1 MGLMDKPKSDYEENY
16 VHIDDFILYLAFKLK
31 EPVETV
37 ISWLL
42 YNGFDKDIN
51 SYEIDKH
58 YRVCK
63 GVQIDGIDKNIDE
76 LFKQI
81 SIDGYFCYLEYLDS
95 FNLYYEVKD
104 APSYEEY
111 QDVNN
116 NFHLK
121 LNDLEKL
128 EYIKSFNLSFS
139 EICLYNYTIYI
150 CDSVTANLVD
160 MNTDMPLR
168 VFKRLET
175 SLSEYEKIKNSV
187 KNSPKDNNSFKE
199 PIRLDHEK
207 LQAAFKFITGEEP
220 LPNEDKETKQEK
232 GTHDNEPINSRSQD
246 RKLIAVL
253 ALLLASKS
261 GAYTIGDNKPNATQ
275 ISKAIYQFAIDDLKI
290 ADEDTNGLKANIA
303 KISESIQEYT
313 DILYKQPLKKS

>member
-1 MGLMDKPKSDYEENY
+1 MGLMDKPKSDFEESY
-16 VHIDDFILYLAFKLK
+16 VDIDDFVLYLSFKLK

-51 SYEIDKH
+51 SYETDKH

-81 SIDGYFCYLEYLDS
+81 SIDGYFIYMEYLDS

-116 NFHLK
+116 NFYLK

-128 EYIKSFNLSFS
+128 EYIKPFNLSFS
-139 EICLYNYTIYI
+139 EARLYNYTIYI

-160 MNTDMPLR
+160 MNTDMPVR

-175 SLSEYEKIKNSV
+175 TLSEYEKIKNSV
-187 KNSPKDNNSFKE
+187 KNSPKNNNSFKE
-199 PIRLDHEK
+199 PMRLDHEK
-207 LQAAFKFITGEEP
+207 LQAAFKFITGEAP

-232 GTHDNEPINSRSQD
+232 GTLDNEPLSSRSQD
-246 RKLIAVL
+246 KKLIAIL

-261 GAYTIGDNKPNATQ
+261 KTFTVGDKPNATQ
-275 ISKAIYQFAIDDLKI
+275 ISKGIYEFAIQNLRV
-290 ADEDTNGLKANIA
+290 ADEDMNGLKAPIA
-303 KISESIQEYT
+303 KISKAIQDYS
-313 DILYKQPLKKS
+313 DILYKRPDQQS

>member
-1 MGLMDKPKSDYEENY
+1 MIMGLMDKPKRDFEESY
-16 VHIDDFILYLAFKLK
+16 IHIDDFILYLAFKLK

-51 SYEIDKH
+51 SYEADKH

-63 GVQIDGIDKNIDE
+63 GVQIDGFDKNIDE

-81 SIDGYFCYLEYLDS
+81 SIDGYFIYMEYLDS
-95 FNLYYEVKD
+95 FDLHYEVKD

-116 NFHLK
+116 KFYLK
-121 LNDLEKL
+121 LNDLEKI
-128 EYIKSFNLSFS
+128 EYIQSFNLSFS
-139 EICLYNYTIYI
+139 EARLYNYTVYI

-160 MNTDMPLR
+160 MNNDMSVR
-168 VFKRLET
+168 VFKRIEA
-175 SLSEYEKIKNSV
+175 SLSEYEKT
-187 KNSPKDNNSFKE
+187 KNSPEDNNSFKKLV
-199 PIRLDHEK
+199 RLDHEK

-220 LPNEDKETKQEK
+220 LPNENKETKQET
-232 GTHDNEPINSRSQD
+232 GTHDNEPLNSRSQD
-246 RKLIAVL
+246 KKLIAIL

-261 GAYTIGDNKPNATQ
+261 NVYTIGDNKPNATQ

-303 KISESIQEYT
+303 KISASIQEYT